1 MKQAQKII
9 GRRMMLIAA
18 NPEKHAAFILQLR
31 LQERKSR
38 YLSGQ
43 PPSVAEQIA
52 WMQARER
59 LADDAY
65 FVICEVGTPDTPLGT
80 IRLHDVIP
88 EEHSIRVSSWVM
100 ADGVAPKK
108 TLEALA
114 LALEYAIHAGYPNC
128 HYEVHKNT
136 PTTLRFYTKLGTHI
150 AGEKTNTLILG
161 VALPDFLRNMSTIYH
176 MPAAHIQSTQF

>member
-9 GRRMMLIAA
+9 GRRMMLLAA
-18 NPEKHAAFILQLR
+18 KPEHAAFILNLR

-43 PPSVAEQIA
+43 APSLSEQIA
-52 WMQARER
+52 WMQAREK
-59 LADDAY
+59 LPNDAY
-65 FVICEVGTPDTPLGT
+65 FVICEVGKPDTPLGT
-80 IRLHDVIP
+80 IRLHDVQH
-88 EEHSIRVSSWVM
+88 ETNSVRVSSWVM
-100 ADGVAPKK
+100 VDGVAPKK

-114 LALEYAIHAGYPNC
+114 LALEYAVHSGYPNC

-150 AGEKTNTLILG
+150 AGEKANTLLLR
-161 VALPDFLRNMSTIYH
+161 VALPDFLCNMSTIYH

>member
-18 NPEKHAAFILQLR
+18 EPEKHAAFILGLR

-43 PPSVAEQIA
+43 APSVAEQIA
-52 WMQARER
+52 WMQARDK
-59 LADDAY
+59 LPNDAY
-65 FVICEVGTPDTPLGT
+65 FVIYEIAHPDTPLGT

-88 EEHSIRVSSWVM
+88 EQNSIRVSSWVM
-100 ADGVAPKK
+100 IDGVAPKK

-114 LALEYAIHAGYPNC
+114 LALEYAIDAGYPNC

-150 AGEKTNTLILG
+150 AGETAHTLILR
-161 VALPDFLRNMSTIYH
+161 VALPDFLRNMSAIYH
-176 MPAAHIQSTQF
+176 MPAQHIQSIQF